1 MWSGWERQQAQKP
14 WAVPGAS
21 KAAGGSQVRAAEKG
35 TEEVLTS
42 EITSARPSVVA

>member
-14 WAVPGAS
+14 WAVSGAA

-35 TEEVLTS
+35 TEEALTC
-42 EITSARPSVVA
+42 EITSARPSVLA